1 MTRAAMM
8 RAALCEG
15 FGGAETVRL
24 ADIPRPEP
32 GPGEVLVRI
41 HASTLDSGDG
51 RVRRLDMPPGFGP
64 IARLVFG
71 FSRPRQPILGTT
83 LAGTIAATGPGV
95 TTFAPGDAVV
105 ASPGAAMGCHADYRV
120 IKLGKA
126 IVPKPQGLS
135 FAVAA
140 ASVFGGMAARH
151 LMVECAKVNAADRV
165 LVNGAAGVLGLAA
178 LQLAKA
184 AGAHV
189 TAVCSA
195 GKAELV
201 RAHGADAV
209 IDYRQQDPRQGGAA
223 YDLVFD
229 AAGST
234 PVRHWFSVVPKGG
247 RICAATASL
256 GDLLAMPWFNM
267 VSGRRILGGV
277 VPETAAALAQVL
289 ALAATGTIRPH
300 IGAQI
305 PLDRIREAHALLDS
319 GQKRGSIVITMT

>member
-1 MTRAAMM
+1 MTVHTMM

-15 FGGAETVRL
+15 YGGAETVSL
-24 ADIPRPEP
+24 ADVPRPEP

-71 FSRPRQPILGTT
+71 FTRPRQPILGTT
-83 LAGTIAATGPGV
+83 LAGTIAAIGPGV

-105 ASPGAAMGCHADYRV
+105 ASPGAAMGSHAEYRV

-126 IVPKPQGLS
+126 IVPKPEGLS
-135 FAVAA
+135 FEVAA
-140 ASVFGGMAARH
+140 ASVFGGMASRH
-151 LMVECAKVNAADRV
+151 LMVDGAGVSAADRV
-165 LVNGAAGVLGLAA
+165 LVNGAGGVLGLAA

-195 GKAELV
+195 GKADLV
-201 RAHGADAV
+201 RANGADAV
-209 IDYRQQDPRQGGAA
+209 IDYRREDPRQGTGR

-229 AAGST
+229 AALSS
-234 PVRHWFSVVPKGG
+234 PVRHWFPVVAKGG

-256 GDLLAMPWFNM
+256 GDLLAMPWFNL
-267 VSGRRILGGV
+267 VSGRRVIGGV
-277 VPETAAALAQVL
+277 VPETADALAKVI
-289 ALAATGTIRPH
+289 ALAAAGTLRPH
-300 IGAQI
+300 IGARI
-305 PLDRIREAHALLDS
+305 PLDRIRDAHALLDS
-319 GQKRGSIVITMT
+319 GEKIGSLVITMA